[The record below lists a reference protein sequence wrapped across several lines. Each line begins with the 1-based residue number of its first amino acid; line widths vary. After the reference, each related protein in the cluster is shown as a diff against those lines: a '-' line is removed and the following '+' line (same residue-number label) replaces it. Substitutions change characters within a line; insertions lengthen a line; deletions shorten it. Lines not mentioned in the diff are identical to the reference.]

1 MTRFDLN
8 SIVNSWTNT
17 SSSFVNDIIISAL
30 LFYQLSQYACARV
43 YRGCA
48 HARNSLSCVRQSR
61 TDSLVLHVLGSRH

>member
-30 LFYQLSQYACARV
+30 FFAHFISYHSTHARV
-43 YRGCA
+43 YVA
-48 HARNSLSCVRQSR
+48 VARMLAGASCV
-61 TDSLVLHVLGSRH
+61 